1 MQHELVDGGNDP
13 IRTYR
18 SYVGAKDLDGDGWV
32 YVVSPR
38 AVLDDA
44 FTTLSTKRHLECGAM
59 DPKDAPSGVVVAR
72 VALADAQTIDEAL
85 ASASSAVAAWSAR
98 PLSIRVDELM
108 TRMHDVFAAR
118 ADEIVEV
125 LTTEG
130 HPVDL
135 ARWQVS
141 GILESTGPR
150 GRDFYRSQLEISNTR
165 DERGRQLIVRRQPD
179 GVVCVDPPANAAL
192 SSAVLAMGAIIAGNA
207 LVIRAP
213 RSGPYGVMFAMREL
227 IAPILDD
234 LEAPAGV
241 LNVLCGP
248 PAPVLDA
255 WLASPHVND
264 IMYFGGSDAG
274 LQFEARCVQ
283 AQKKPI
289 LELAGND
296 VVVVWRDADVDCAAE
311 ALTESFQGSG
321 QLCMIPNQAL
331 VHPAVADE
339 LIAKLIEHTKRFVP
353 GYPDDEDTLLSP
365 VLRRDNYFAYMQDA
379 LDKGAE
385 LIAGGKPVQIDGCE
399 DATGLFLQPAI
410 LRIDGLDRARDLDAV
425 RHETFFPLLPI
436 VVAND
441 ADDAMLLDDFVDYV
455 NSNPYGL
462 RNSVWASGSQVI
474 DRFVNGVRNGG
485 LLKIND
491 SHFGHV
497 AGLPT
502 HGGTGLTGGV
512 FGEAN
517 VPVVRT
523 THLQGVAIS
532 HTPQKP
538 RESALAEWLELKS
551 AERQEVDQQSTAAQA
566 TDSPVGAAR

>member
-1 MQHELVDGGNDP
+1 MQHQHADSGTDP

-18 SYVGAKDLDGDGWV
+18 SYVGSKDLDGEGWV

-44 FTTLSTKRHLECGAM
+44 FTTLSTKRHLESGAVSPE
-59 DPKDAPSGVVVAR
+59 DVPAGVVVAR
-72 VALADAQTIDEAL
+72 VAIADAATTDMAL
-85 ASASSAVAAWSAR
+85 ACASGAVPEWAAR
-98 PLSIRVDELM
+98 PLSVRVDEFM
-108 TRMHDVFAAR
+108 SRMHRTFATH
-118 ADEIVEV
+118 ADEIVDV

-150 GRDFYRSQLEISNTR
+150 GRDFYRSQLEVSNVR

-207 LVIRAP
+207 VVIRAP
-213 RSGPYGVMFAMREL
+213 RSGPYGVMYAMREL

-255 WLASPHVND
+255 WLSSPHVND
-264 IMYFGGSDAG
+264 IMYFGGSQAG
-274 LQFEARCVQ
+274 LEFEARCVK
-283 AQKKPI
+283 ARKKPI

-331 VHPAVADE
+331 VHPAIAEE
-339 LIAKLIEHTKRFVP
+339 LIARLVEHTQRFVP
-353 GYPDDEDTLLSP
+353 GYPEDEATLLSP
-365 VLRRDNYFAYMQDA
+365 VLRRDNYFAYMHDA
-379 LDKGAE
+379 LDKGAQ
-385 LIAGGKPVQIDGCE
+385 LITGGKPVQMDGCE
-399 DATGLFLQPAI
+399 DATGLFLQPTV
-410 LRIDGLDRARDLDAV
+410 LRIDGLDRARELDAV

-436 VVAND
+436 VVADD
-441 ADDAMLLDDFVDYV
+441 ADDAMLLDEFVAYV
-455 NSNPYGL
+455 NANPYGL
-462 RNSVWASGSQVI
+462 RNSVWASDTAVI

-517 VPVVRT
+517 VPVIRT

-532 HTPQKP
+532 PAPRRP
-538 RESALAEWLELKS
+538 RESALAEWTRLKS
-551 AERQEVDQQSTAAQA
+551 TELALQT
-566 TDSPVGAAR
+566 GAAR